1 MLNSQKMI
9 QLNSSDSKSD
19 VINPRALAVSMAF
32 SLQFDVRLA
41 FRRERIS
48 LSVRL
53 YECTETGGIRNEQRP
68 YMYVTY
74 DMSTFWMMA
83 MVQKSSRWALFYVEK
98 LIAWGGSLQSAYRNE
113 SNQFSNWGD
122 YYRKIGFICH
132 FDEPKWAYIHGN
144 SSRPTCYYSTGSHIC
159 RT

>member
-1 MLNSQKMI
+1 MI

-19 VINPRALAVSMAF
+19 VINPRALAMSMAF
-32 SLQFDVRLA
+32 SLQFVVKLA

-53 YECTETGGIRNEQRP
+53 YECAETGGISTEQRP

-74 DMSTFWMMA
+74 DMPTFWM

-113 SNQFSNWGD
+113 SNQLSNWGD
-122 YYRKIGFICH
+122 YSRRIGFNCQY
-132 FDEPKWAYIHGN
+132 EPKWAYIHGN
-144 SSRPTCYYSTGSHIC
+144 SSRPTCYYSTGSHLC

>member
-1 MLNSQKMI
+1 MI

-19 VINPRALAVSMAF
+19 VIYLRALAVSMAF
-32 SLQFDVRLA
+32 SSQIVVRLA

-68 YMYVTY
+68 YMYGTY
-74 DMSTFWMMA
+74 DMSTFWTMA

-98 LIAWGGSLQSAYRNE
+98 LIAWDGSLQSAYRIE
-113 SNQFSNWGD
+113 SNQLSTNQTKWINQVSNWGD
-122 YYRKIGFICH
+122 YH
-132 FDEPKWAYIHGN
+132 YIHGN
-144 SSRPTCYYSTGSHIC
+144 SSCPTCYYSTGSYVC
-159 RT
+159 RTQQGS